1 MIFVIDS
8 MDELKPVADPI
19 KHFIFANKEFSF
31 FSVKLSHFIIKDFF
45 FYLLQTY
52 IKSENNE
59 KKVL

>member
-45 FYLLQTY
+45 FSICYKHT
-52 IKSENNE
+52 
-59 KKVL
+59 